1 MTDSLWRFIGV
12 RVMMNNQINFI
23 NLKGLDLMW
32 DNARVVAII
41 PETKNEEELEQPLI
55 WDVIGAHGMPD
66 DLGFGG
72 FFPANV
78 H

>member
-1 MTDSLWRFIGV
+1 
-12 RVMMNNQINFI
+12 MMNNKINFI
-23 NLKGLDLMW
+23 NLKGMDLLW
-32 DNARVVAII
+32 DSARAVAVV
-41 PETKNEEELEQPLI
+41 PETKQEEESEQPLI

-66 DLGFGG
+66 DFGFGG